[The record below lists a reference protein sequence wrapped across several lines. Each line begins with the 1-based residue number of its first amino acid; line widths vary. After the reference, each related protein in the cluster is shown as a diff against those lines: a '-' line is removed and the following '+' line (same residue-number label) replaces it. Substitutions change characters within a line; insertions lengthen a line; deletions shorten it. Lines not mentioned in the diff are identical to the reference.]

1 MTGEWLDDT
10 CAVVQPVVLILLG
23 NQLVLVQEE
32 DNTDICGTSG
42 CTVILSNNRAV
53 VDGTSDE
60 TKIKSVCPLSGGDI

>member
-23 NQLVLVQEE
+23 NQLVLVEE

-42 CTVILSNNRAV
+42 CTVILSNNRV
-53 VDGTSDE
+53 VVGGTSDE

>member
-32 DNTDICGTSG
+32 DNTDIC
-42 CTVILSNNRAV
+42 TVILSNNRAV
-53 VDGTSDE
+53 VDVGTSDE